1 MGRFEPI
8 TYYPTTKPKSSSQT
22 HAESSTVCDNSN
34 LNTLN
39 NKLTRSLY
47 LRGKVDDTVEEEEM
61 CILLY
66 TGAESNFISEES
78 AYYLE
83 KFCSCLRSSN
93 SLDNSVQGCARMHS
107 MRIFFIFIFQKS
119 RNVIYSIK

>member
-1 MGRFEPI
+1 MLSQVRSVI
-8 TYYPTTKPKSSSQT
+8 TIFYI
-22 HAESSTVCDNSN
+22 

-47 LRGKVDDTVEEEEM
+47 LRGKVDDAIEEREI

-83 KFCSCLRSSN
+83 KGCSCLRSSN
-93 SLDNSVQGCARMHS
+93 SLNNSVVCLAYDNCQLTNGD
-107 MRIFFIFIFQKS
+107 FIFNL
-119 RNVIYSIK
+119 RVIYIHFMMLA